1 MDSSEKECVSL
12 ISPPISRRLLLAGGL
27 GAAATS
33 MAWPAAAAPLR
44 LEGQLIQGGY
54 VVGHTQPGAR
64 VFVNGESIGLA
75 SRRGAFVIGFDRD
88 EPATCELEIH
98 DRDAV
103 FKRTLAVAR
112 GRFGVQR
119 IDGLPSSTVDQ
130 PSPELAA
137 RIRTEAAMKA
147 EAFASIS
154 TDDAFADGFSWP
166 LKSFRTTSKYGNQ
179 RILNGKPSRPHY
191 GYDMAAPA
199 GSPIV
204 APAGGLVVFARP
216 RMLYEGTLT
225 LIDHGAGLVCAYL
238 HQSKLLVKQ
247 GDRVLRGQKI
257 GEVGKTGRATGPH
270 LCWRLKWRG
279 RNLDPS
285 LWVQPRSVT

>member
-1 MDSSEKECVSL
+1 MERNQRQGL
-12 ISPPISRRLLLAGGL
+12 NRRLLIAGGL
-27 GAAATS
+27 SA
-33 MAWPAAAAPLR
+33 AAAAPALAAPGQVR

-54 VVGHTQPGAR
+54 LVGHTQPGAR
-64 VFVNGESIGLA
+64 IFVNGESIGLA

-88 EPATCELEIH
+88 EPETCQLEVH
-98 DRDAV
+98 DRDEV
-103 FKRTLAVAR
+103 FKRTLTVAR
-112 GRFGVQR
+112 GKFGVQR
-119 IDGLPSSTVDQ
+119 IDGLPSSTVEQ

-137 RIRTEAAMKA
+137 RIRTEAALKA

-179 RILNGKPSRPHY
+179 RILNGRPSRPHY
-191 GYDMAAPA
+191 GYDMAAPKGTA
-199 GSPIV
+199 IL
-204 APAGGLVVFARP
+204 APAGGLVVLARP

-225 LIDHGAGLVCAYL
+225 LIDHGSGLVCAYL

-257 GEVGKTGRATGPH
+257 GEIGMTGRATGPH

-285 LWVQPRSVT
+285 LWIRPRSVT

>member
-1 MDSSEKECVSL
+1 MEGN
-12 ISPPISRRLLLAGGL
+12 PPPGLSRRLLLAGGL
-27 GAAATS
+27 ASGVGAAAATPA
-33 MAWPAAAAPLR
+33 MAAAQVR

-64 VFVNGESIGLA
+64 VFVNGESIGPA
-75 SRRGAFVIGFDRD
+75 SRRGAFVVGFDRD
-88 EPATCELEIH
+88 EPPTCELEVR
-98 DRDAV
+98 DRDAI
-103 FKRTLAVAR
+103 FRRTLNIAR
-112 GRFGVQR
+112 GKFGVQR
-119 IDGLPSSTVDQ
+119 IDGLPSSTVDK
-130 PSPELAA
+130 PDPALEA

-154 TDDAFADGFSWP
+154 PEDAFVDGFTWP
-166 LKSFRTTSKYGNQ
+166 LKTFRTTSKYGNQ
-179 RILNGKPSRPHY
+179 RILNGRPSRPHY

-199 GSPIV
+199 GSAII
-204 APAGGLVVFARP
+204 APAGGIVVFARP

-225 LIDHGAGLVCAYL
+225 LIDHGSGLVCAYL

-285 LWVQPRSVT
+285 LWVRPRSVT

>member
-1 MDSSEKECVSL
+1 VERDAEGL
-12 ISPPISRRLLLAGGL
+12 NRRLLIAGGL
-27 GAAATS
+27 ATAAAT
-33 MAWPAAAAPLR
+33 PAFGAPAQVR
-44 LEGQLIQGGY
+44 LEGRLVQGGY
-54 VVGHTQPGAR
+54 VVGYTQPGAR
-64 VFVNGESIGLA
+64 VFVNGESIGPA
-75 SRRGAFVIGFDRD
+75 SRRGCFVVGFDRD
-88 EPATCELEIH
+88 EAATCELEVR

-103 FKRTLAVAR
+103 FKRTLNVAK
-112 GRFGVQR
+112 GTFGVQR
-119 IDGLPSSTVDQ
+119 INGLPSSTVDE
-130 PSPELAA
+130 PSAELLA
-137 RIRTEAAMKA
+137 RIRTEQAMKEA
-147 EAFASIS
+147 AFASVS
-154 TDDAFADGFSWP
+154 PEDAFADGFGWP

-199 GSPIV
+199 GSAIV
-204 APAGGLVVFARP
+204 APAGGLVVLARP

-225 LIDHGAGLVCAYL
+225 LIDHGSGLICAYL

-247 GDRVLRGQKI
+247 GDRVLKGQKI
-257 GEVGKTGRATGPH
+257 GEVGMTGRATGPH